1 MRSGGTS
8 LRQCKLAYLR
18 ICKTLRFYGAT
29 FFAAQNTRNPKM
41 PSEVVLAVSYKGLSI
56 VSVEN
61 EAALAD
67 FLYVDVA
74 SWGYSANSFVF
85 VVARAG
91 GEETEHVLKTTA
103 VSLFSLFC
111 DVVCHFTFLTGFLP
125 SCSFCDLFPDLRLLV
140 AIFFLPGQAY
150 QRYHHSLRQ
159 VHRHAD
165 TPLIRAT
172 TSQSVNTNT
181 NSHPTSADGAL
192 APVHL

>member
-1 MRSGGTS
+1 MAAYTALSSNDNASSSDIISITGGGTS
-8 LRQCKLAYLR
+8 VRQCKLAYLR

-67 FLYVDVA
+67 FLYVDIA

-91 GEETEHVLKTTA
+91 EETEHVLKTTA
-103 VSLFSLFC
+103 VSSCHCLQF
-111 DVVCHFTFLTGFLP
+111 DCHFTFLMGFIWSSSSLPSCGFLP
-125 SCSFCDLFPDLRLLV
+125 TL
-140 AIFFLPGQAY
+140 
-150 QRYHHSLRQ
+150 
-159 VHRHAD
+159 
-165 TPLIRAT
+165 
-172 TSQSVNTNT
+172 
-181 NSHPTSADGAL
+181 
-192 APVHL
+192 